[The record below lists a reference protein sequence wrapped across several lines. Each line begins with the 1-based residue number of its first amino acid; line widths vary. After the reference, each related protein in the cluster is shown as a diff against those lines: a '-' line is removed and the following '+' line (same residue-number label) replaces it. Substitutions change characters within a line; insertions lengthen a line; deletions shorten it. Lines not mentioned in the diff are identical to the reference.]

1 MCLHAWLWPQAGL
14 AQKKPVG
21 VHGYYLS
28 NVLTKYVYTPRT
40 PVNMFLTASKKLSAL
55 EQQLASICMA
65 IKELQGDLESIA
77 ISRRHSCRNA
87 YHKDIHKSRHNQKLY
102 YQRCKSKRSAK
113 MPCAHCGALVRADYM
128 LRHMRTARCVAAKL
142 KAPLP
147 IPALEKPPD
156 LHLVQLSLVAP

>member
-1 MCLHAWLWPQAGL
+1 
-14 AQKKPVG
+14 
-21 VHGYYLS
+21 
-28 NVLTKYVYTPRT
+28 
-40 PVNMFLTASKKLSAL
+40 MFLTASKKLSVL
-55 EQQLASICMA
+55 EQQLATICMA

-113 MPCAHCGALVRADYM
+113 KPCTHCGGLVRADYM

-147 IPALEKPPD
+147 ILASEKPPD
-156 LHLVQLSLVAP
+156 LHLAPLSLVAP